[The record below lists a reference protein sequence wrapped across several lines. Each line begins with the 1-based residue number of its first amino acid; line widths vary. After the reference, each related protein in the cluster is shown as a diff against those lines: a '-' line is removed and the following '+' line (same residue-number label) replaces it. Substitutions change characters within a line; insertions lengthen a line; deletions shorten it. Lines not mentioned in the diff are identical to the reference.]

1 MEEAHGDACGT
12 MSHHQFDTDHA
23 VKYGINAAVILH
35 NLIFWIEKNKAN
47 KKHLYEGRTWTYNS
61 VKAWSE
67 LFPYLTK
74 KQVRTAL
81 DLLRD
86 KGVIMTGNFNEKTND
101 NTLWYAFAD
110 EGKWLALQGKES
122 APEGKAV
129 ALQGNPIIVTD
140 SKPYIKPDVNTPL
153 PPSGETGNE
162 NPGDLKKEENTK
174 SIPDG
179 GGATLEVRT
188 VKFAQ
193 EVWAEGGAIY
203 TSEMIKRF
211 ISYWTEPD
219 RGRRQKMRFE
229 KEKAFFTTRRLNTWA
244 TNNLDKIECYLTPD
258 QKSIEQK
265 RRDFAKTLEP
275 YKGRYDGIVLNE
287 FYRHWSQPENV
298 PQPKKLRWETE
309 QFWDLATRLAAWK
322 TREQQKPSFNN
333 QSWNNNN
340 R

>member
-162 NPGDLKKEENTK
+162 NPGDLKKEDE
-174 SIPDG
+174 I
-179 GGATLEVRT
+179 
-188 VKFAQ
+188 
-193 EVWAEGGAIY
+193 
-203 TSEMIKRF
+203 M
-211 ISYWTEPD
+211 
-219 RGRRQKMRFE
+219 
-229 KEKAFFTTRRLNTWA
+229 
-244 TNNLDKIECYLTPD
+244 
-258 QKSIEQK
+258 
-265 RRDFAKTLEP
+265 
-275 YKGRYDGIVLNE
+275 
-287 FYRHWSQPENV
+287 
-298 PQPKKLRWETE
+298 
-309 QFWDLATRLAAWK
+309 
-322 TREQQKPSFNN
+322 
-333 QSWNNNN
+333 
-340 R
+340 